1 VLPVNAQLVGLKGD
15 TCIIPGQVNVGV
27 VVRGRE
33 CLLVDTGADG
43 DAGERIFSC
52 LESEGLR
59 PLAIINTHPH
69 PGHCGA
75 NITFSRKAGTKIF
88 ASHDGNA
95 AITAIPAEGV
105 VSPGSFSIGCFNVE
119 IIALPGHT
127 AAQIGVVTKDNVCF
141 TGDAYFPQ
149 FILDRYGFPVVDDIS
164 ATMRTLRKLWLSHHD
179 LYVPGHSEPT
189 AKAADIVL
197 KNVALIEMFLDKILR
212 ILQEKDCTDEELLSA
227 LMDRGELV
235 LNPVQFGEF
244 SAAVEV
250 YLSYLCGLQKI
261 ERDSLGSKKVWKFC
275 ASDG

>member
-1 VLPVNAQLVGLKGD
+1 MTGSTCKGEVLPVNAQLVRLKGD
-15 TCIIPGQVNVGV
+15 TCIIPGPVNVGV
-27 VVRGRE
+27 IVRGRE
-33 CLLVDTGADG
+33 CLLVDTGVDG
-43 DAGERIFSC
+43 NACERIFSC
-52 LESEGLR
+52 LEKEGIR

-69 PGHCGA
+69 QGHCGA
-75 NITFSRKAGTKIF
+75 N
-88 ASHDGNA
+88 NA
-95 AITAIPAEGV
+95 AITAIPADGV
-105 VSPGSFSIGCFNVE
+105 VLPGSFSIGCFNVE

-127 AAQIGVVTKDNVCF
+127 AAQIGVVTQDNVFF

-149 FILDRYGFPVVDDIS
+149 FILDRYGFPVVEDIS
-164 ATMRTLRKLWLSHHD
+164 ATMGTLRKLWLSHHD
-179 LYVPGHSEPT
+179 LYVPGHGEPT
-189 AKAADIVL
+189 AKVADIVL

-227 LMDRGELV
+227 LMDRGGLI

-261 ERDSLGSKKVWKFC
+261 EQDSLGSKKVWKFC